1 MSLVSLAE
9 GQSRA
14 GASVTQDM
22 IDETEEA
29 LKALIGP
36 LTGSRTET
44 FYLSERR
51 NWWRIVDGLYLSR
64 RTNLV
69 TLTSDGSSLDTDD
82 YRLLNAYVVERPS
95 GSTWGSTM
103 VATYEPN
110 DEETVRSVIFDW
122 LQYRQT
128 PAGLQSIR
136 IGAYSETFFPAGTGG
151 KTSTDPV
158 VEGFV
163 RRVLPAAGL
172 GLTSPF
178 RYCADRRDRTLITG
192 GDGS

>member
-9 GQSRA
+9 GQARA
-14 GASVTQDM
+14 GAAVTQDM
-22 IDETEEA
+22 IDEAEEA
-29 LKALIGP
+29 LRALVGP

-51 NWWRIVDGLYLSR
+51 RPWRIVDALYLSR

-69 TLTSDGSSLDTDD
+69 TITSDGASLATDD
-82 YRLLNAYVVERPS
+82 YRLLNGYVVERPS
-95 GSTWGSTM
+95 GSTWGSTL
-103 VATYEPN
+103 VGTYAPN

-151 KTSTDPV
+151 KTSSDPV

-163 RRVLPAAGL
+163 RRILPAAGL

-178 RYCADRRDRTLITG
+178 RYAGDRRERSLIAG